1 VGPAQRSHNQKLAK
15 GANSNMIG
23 DDRRRISPLRLAL
36 AVVASAAIAVSLV
49 LVSAIA
55 SARVPGAVVAGRVL
69 SGDRPVRSTTI
80 TLYRAGVGP
89 GPHAAPAVLGSTR
102 TRADGSF
109 TISYARQSATS
120 VLYVLTG
127 RGSAVRLAAVL
138 GRAPAPGSVAVN
150 ERTTVAMGFSMA
162 QFISARG
169 VAGKAPGLQNAAA
182 MAGDLVDQ
190 RTGGL
195 SPMLRGRPN
204 GLETSTLRTFNSL
217 SNMLIPCVRSSASC
231 GWLFLQAKPPGV
243 PTPRGTLQAIA
254 DIARYPWHNVGRLFD
269 LARSA
274 PRAYRPGLSRLGRP
288 DAWLIALRFYGD
300 GKQLSGP
307 GNMAIDARG
316 NVWVTSNYIY
326 SRNPLAPV
334 CGSHLLFEFTPTGRY
349 APGSPFSGG
358 GLSGA
363 GFGITLDP
371 RGHVWVGNYGF
382 ASSHCPTQPPHNSLS
397 EFNQNGT
404 PISPGSSSSNPGGG
418 WTQGPLSWPQ
428 GTVSDQ
434 RGNIWIANTCNDTV
448 TRYPD
453 GNPSR
458 AVSEGNLGVAK
469 PFDIAF
475 NGRGQAFVTGNNS
488 NSVAM
493 LGPDGKPTPQSPIAV
508 PGTYHPLGIAADS
521 RGDMWV
527 ANSGF
532 VPIPCPIGTSAP
544 TGAGSVTLISADG
557 VPRSKPF
564 TGGGITIPW
573 GIAVDGADNVWVANF
588 GKQRVTELCGVKPTN
603 CPPGFHT
610 GQAISP
616 NGNGYGFDGLT
627 RNTGI
632 QIDPSGNVWIANNWK
647 NVPIPDAN
655 PGGYEM
661 VVFVGA
667 ARPIRTPLIGPPR
680 PL

>member
-1 VGPAQRSHNQKLAK
+1 MLSDH
-15 GANSNMIG
+15 
-23 DDRRRISPLRLAL
+23 RRRTSPLRLAAAL
-36 AVVASAAIAVSLV
+36 AALAAITASLA
-49 LVSAIA
+49 LASTA
-55 SARVPGAVVAGRVL
+55 SARDPQTVLAGRAL
-69 SGDRPVRSTTI
+69 SGGRPVARTTV
-80 TLYRAGVGP
+80 TLYRTAARAGG
-89 GPHAAPAVLGSTR
+89 APVALGSSR
-102 TRADGSF
+102 TRVDGSF
-109 TISYARQSATS
+109 AISYARQTPSND
-120 VLYVLTG
+120 VLYALTG
-127 RGSAVRLAAVL
+127 HGAAVRLAAVL
-138 GRAPAPGSVAVN
+138 GRAPVPGRVIVN
-150 ERTTVAMGFSMA
+150 EQTTVAMGYSLA
-162 QFISARG
+162 QFIAGSRLG
-169 VAGKAPGLQNAAA
+169 GKAPGLQNAAA
-182 MAGDLVDQ
+182 MAGDLVDL

-195 SPMLRGRPN
+195 SPVIRTRPN
-204 GLETSTLRTFNSL
+204 GLQTSTLRTFNSL

-231 GWLFLQAKPPGV
+231 GWLFLQAKPPGK
-243 PTPRGTLQAIA
+243 PMPRATLEAIA
-254 DIARYPWHNVGRLFD
+254 DIARNPSHNVGGLFD

-274 PRAYRPGLSRLGRP
+274 PQAYTPALTRLGRP

-300 GKQLSGP
+300 GNQLNGP

-316 NVWVTSNYIY
+316 NVWVTANYTY
-326 SRNPLAPV
+326 SRNPVAPV
-334 CGSHLLFEFTPTGRY
+334 CGSHLVFEFTPTGRY

-382 ASSHCPTQPPHNSLS
+382 ASTRCPNQPPHNSVS
-397 EFNQNGT
+397 EFNQDGT

-434 RGNIWIANTCNDTV
+434 RGNIWIGNACSDSV
-448 TRYPD
+448 TRYLGGDPR
-453 GNPSR
+453 R
-458 AVSEGNLGVAK
+458 AVTSAGLGIKK

-475 NGRGQAFVTGNNS
+475 NGRGQAFVTGNLN
-488 NSVAM
+488 NTVAM
-493 LGPDGKPTPQSPIAV
+493 LNPDGKPARSAITGGGLS
-508 PGTYHPLGIAADS
+508 HPLGIAADS

-527 ANSGF
+527 SNSGL
-532 VPIPCPIGTSAP
+532 VNIPCPSGSSSPAGAP
-544 TGAGSVTLISADG
+544 SVTLISPTG
-557 VPRSKPF
+557 VPLSKPF
-564 TGGGITIPW
+564 TGGGLTIPW

-588 GKQRVTELCGVKPTN
+588 GRQRVTELCGIKTAN

-647 NVPIPDAN
+647 NIPAPNGN

-661 VVFVGA
+661 VVLVGA
-667 ARPIRTPLIGPPR
+667 ASPLRTPLIGPPR

>member
-1 VGPAQRSHNQKLAK
+1 MMLA
-15 GANSNMIG
+15 AH
-23 DDRRRISPLRLAL
+23 RRRTSAIRLVAASL
-36 AVVASAAIAVSLV
+36 AVLSSIAASQVFLPDAGARGP
-49 LVSAIA
+49 SALL
-55 SARVPGAVVAGRVL
+55 AGRAL
-69 SGDRPVRSTTI
+69 SGGKPDGSTTV
-80 TLYRAGVGP
+80 TLYRTAARPGGP
-89 GPHAAPAVLGSTR
+89 PVALGSSR

-109 TISYARQSATS
+109 VIHYGRQPSSNA

-127 RGSAVRLAAVL
+127 RGAAVRLASVL
-138 GRAPAPGSVAVN
+138 PRAPVPGRVVVN
-150 ERTTVAMGFSMA
+150 ERTTVAMGYSMA
-162 QFISARG
+162 QFITGPRVG
-169 VAGKAPGLQNAAA
+169 GKAPGLQNAAA
-182 MAGDLVDQ
+182 MAGDLVDL

-195 SPMLRGRPN
+195 SPVLGARPN
-204 GLETSTLRTFNSL
+204 GTQTSTLRTFNSL
-217 SNMLIPCVRSSASC
+217 ANMLIPCVQSSARC

-243 PTPRGTLQAIA
+243 PMPRGTLEAIA
-254 DIARYPWHNVGRLFD
+254 DIARYPWHNVGSLFA
-269 LARSA
+269 LARAA
-274 PRAYRPGLSRLGRP
+274 PRAYAPALTRRGRP

-300 GKQLSGP
+300 GNQLSGP

-334 CGSHLLFEFTPTGRY
+334 CGSKLVFEFTPTGRY
-349 APGSPFSGG
+349 APGSPFTGG

-371 RGHVWVGNYGF
+371 HGHVWVGNYGF
-382 ASSHCPTQPPHNSLS
+382 ASSRCPNQPPHNSVS
-397 EFNQNGT
+397 EFSQNGT
-404 PISPGSSSSNPGGG
+404 PISPGPSASNPGGG
-418 WTQGPLSWPQ
+418 FVQGPLSWPQ

-434 RGNIWIANTCNDTV
+434 RGNIWIANTCGDSV
-448 TRYPD
+448 TRYLG
-453 GNPSR
+453 GNPQH
-458 AVSEGNLGVAK
+458 AVTSATVGIEQ

-475 NGRGQAFVTGNNS
+475 NGRGQAFVTGNLN
-488 NSVAM
+488 NTVAV
-493 LGPDGKPTPQSPIAV
+493 LNPDGKPARPVIA
-508 PGTYHPLGIAADS
+508 GMSHPLGIAADS

-527 ANSGF
+527 ANSG
-532 VPIPCPIGTSAP
+532 VVNIPCPSGASSSAGT
-544 TGAGSVTLISADG
+544 GSVRLIGSNG
-557 VPRSKPF
+557 VAVSQPF
-564 TGGGITIPW
+564 TGGGLTIPW

-588 GKQRVTELCGVKPTN
+588 GQQRVTELCGVKTAN

-661 VVFVGA
+661 VVFLGA
-667 ARPIRTPLIGPPR
+667 ARPLRTPLIGPPR